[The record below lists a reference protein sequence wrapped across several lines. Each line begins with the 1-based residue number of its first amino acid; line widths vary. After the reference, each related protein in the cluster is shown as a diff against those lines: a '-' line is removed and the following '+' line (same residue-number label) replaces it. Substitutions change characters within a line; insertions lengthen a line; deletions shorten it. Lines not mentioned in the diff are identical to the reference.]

1 MKKFLTLLLFL
12 STLFSYAQ
20 IGIGTDNPDPS
31 AAVDIVSSNSGML
44 LPRLKMSERDNIA
57 NPAQGLMIYCT
68 DCGSHGQLQ
77 LFNGSSWF
85 GLSLTNASSDDMD
98 NDGYTNDLDCDDTNP
113 NINPG
118 ATETCNGIDDDCDGG
133 VDNYTTNQTC
143 LAGVGACQT
152 TGHIICENGI
162 LVCDAVP
169 NNPTNEIC
177 GNGIDDDCDGEIE
190 EGCVEICDNG
200 IDDDGDGNV
209 DENDSDCID
218 NDNDGYAIDVDCD
231 DNDPNVNPGV
241 TETCNGI
248 DDDCDGGI
256 DNYAINQ
263 TCTAGVGACQTTGHI
278 ICENGVLVCDAVPN
292 NPTNE
297 ICGNGIDDDCDGITD
312 ASFTASLSLLS
323 SDTESVSTSSFTNY
337 NDNLLRAYSNSGNK
351 VNGFIKFNLS
361 SLPDNAEINSVSL
374 RLVLMTNNNSPYNSP
389 NLDVYYVETDDWS
402 RANTPANGISLTALL
417 NTNNTSFDATNTYEL
432 DLTAWDISS
441 DLTDNVLT
449 LGLTNTKNDYS
460 YVYFHGS
467 DEGTRPVLIVS
478 YTECD

>member
-85 GLSLTNASSDDMD
+85 GLSLTDASSDDMD

-118 ATETCNGIDDDCDGG
+118 ATETC
-133 VDNYTTNQTC
+133 
-143 LAGVGACQT
+143 
-152 TGHIICENGI
+152 
-162 LVCDAVP
+162 
-169 NNPTNEIC
+169 
-177 GNGIDDDCDGEIE
+177 
-190 EGCVEICDNG
+190 
-200 IDDDGDGNV
+200 
-209 DENDSDCID
+209 
-218 NDNDGYAIDVDCD
+218 
-231 DNDPNVNPGV
+231 
-241 TETCNGI
+241 
-248 DDDCDGGI
+248 
-256 DNYAINQ
+256 
-263 TCTAGVGACQTTGHI
+263 
-278 ICENGVLVCDAVPN
+278 
-292 NPTNE
+292 
-297 ICGNGIDDDCDGITD
+297 NGIDDDCDGITD

-374 RLVLMTNNNSPYNSP
+374 RLVLMTNYNSPYNSP

>member
-1 MKKFLTLLLFL
+1 M
-12 STLFSYAQ
+12 STVFSYAQ

-31 AAVDIVSSNSGML
+31 AAIDIVSSNSGML

-85 GLSLTNASSDDMD
+85 GLSLTDASSNDMD
-98 NDGYTNDLDCDDTNP
+98 NDGYTNDVDCDDTNP

-177 GNGIDDDCDGEIE
+177 GNGIDDDCDGEFE

-209 DENDSDCID
+209 DENDADCID
-218 NDNDGYAIDVDCD
+218 NDNDGYAINVDCD
-231 DNDPNVNPGV
+231 DNNHYINPGA

-278 ICENGVLVCDAVPN
+278 ICENGVLVCDAMPN

-312 ASFTASLSLLS
+312 YSYTTSVTLDAVDSASVR
-323 SDTESVSTSSFTNY
+323 SDNFDNY
-337 NDNLLRAYSNSGNK
+337 PDNTLRVYSNNDLDFK

-361 SLPDNAEINSVSL
+361 SLPDHAEVNSISL
-374 RLVLMTNNNSPYNSP
+374 TLVVGSTYNSP
-389 NLDVYYVETDDWS
+389 NLDIYYVETDNWTRTD
-402 RANTPANGISLTALL
+402 TPANGFLLTSLLS
-417 NTNNTSFDATNTYEL
+417 TNNTSFDTTNTYEL
-432 DLTAWDISS
+432 DLTAWNISS
-441 DLTDNVLT
+441 DLTDNTLT
-449 LGLTNTKNDYS
+449 IGLTSPKNDYS
-460 YVYFHGS
+460 YVYFEGS
-467 DEGTRPVLIVS
+467 DYGTRPVLDVS

>member
-1 MKKFLTLLLFL
+1 MKKFITLLLFL

-31 AAVDIVSSNSGML
+31 AAIDIVSSNSGML

-85 GLSLTNASSDDMD
+85 GLSLTDASSNDMD
-98 NDGYTNDLDCDDTNP
+98 NDGYTNDVDCDDTNP

-118 ATETCNGIDDDCDGG
+118 ATEACNGIDDDCDGG

-143 LAGVGACQT
+143 TAGVGACQN

-162 LVCDAVP
+162 LVCDA
-169 NNPTNEIC
+169 T
-177 GNGIDDDCDGEIE
+177 
-190 EGCVEICDNG
+190 
-200 IDDDGDGNV
+200 
-209 DENDSDCID
+209 
-218 NDNDGYAIDVDCD
+218 
-231 DNDPNVNPGV
+231 
-241 TETCNGI
+241 
-248 DDDCDGGI
+248 
-256 DNYAINQ
+256 
-263 TCTAGVGACQTTGHI
+263 
-278 ICENGVLVCDAVPN
+278 PN

-312 ASFTASLSLLS
+312 YSYTTSVTLDAEDSASVR
-323 SDTESVSTSSFTNY
+323 SDNFENY
-337 NDNLLRAYSNSGNK
+337 DDNNLRVYSKNDIDLK

-361 SLPDNAEINSVSL
+361 SLPDNAEVNSISL
-374 RLVLMTNNNSPYNSP
+374 TLVKSSTYNSP
-389 NLDVYYVETDDWS
+389 NLDIYYVETDGWS
-402 RANTPANGISLTALL
+402 RTDTPANGFLLTTLL

-441 DLTDNVLT
+441 DLTDNTLT
-449 LGLTNTKNDYS
+449 IGLTTPKNDYS
-460 YVYFHGS
+460 YVYFQGS
-467 DEGTRPVLIVS
+467 DDETSRPVLIVS